1 MNLKSITSDKSFNT
15 LFYIISNNITILL
28 KNIIFSK
35 IYLMNGLMQSFSY
48 NVSLNLNNITV

>member
-15 LFYIISNNITILL
+15 IFYILNKNITILL
-28 KNIIFSK
+28 KNIVFSK

-48 NVSLNLNNITV
+48 NISLNLNNITV